1 MYLTQ
6 KPFFEMGAVLTDF
19 ELRHQHLRAACVG
32 RKPSAACAGTT
43 CTQSIEFL
51 EDEPA
56 LYLDEMQANLSERTG
71 IKFPVSTICTTMLRD
86 G

>member
-1 MYLTQ
+1 M
-6 KPFFEMGAVLTDF
+6 
-19 ELRHQHLRAACVG
+19 
-32 RKPSAACAGTT
+32 
-43 CTQSIEFL
+43 IEFLL
-51 EDEPA
+51 EDEPT